1 MIIDDDRRWQQK
13 HNQLWERM
21 GRGLN
26 NVLCVMLVSLYNLT
40 FFQSSILL
48 FFYFFLS
55 YFSSQFKKPNLFWKI
70 LKLGELCC
78 CCCCCCCVL
87 SARRMGK
94 TNKKCRRLSRSW
106 VWVNRD
112 QIFGRSRPPSC
123 TSELWSS
130 SKGVERNRPILTAQW
145 WVVDGRRLLIFFSFF
160 FFFFFFILSFA
171 VLPPSPTK
179 KKKKKKSI
187 NNDVVSFK
195 NKKTNLTVS
204 MDWDGL
210 YFFYHVFYLWF
221 YPVFFTH
228 TITQTLKKQT
238 RR

>member
-1 MIIDDDRRWQQK
+1 MMSGPDPDSNSECQKKNKKKQKQKSFTLDDYRRRPTVATKTQSTLRE
-13 HNQLWERM
+13 N
-21 GRGLN
+21 GAGLKQRT
-26 NVLCVMLVSLYNLT
+26 VCYAGFSLQFDFLSIFY
-40 FFQSSILL
+40 SSILL
-48 FFYFFLS
+48 LFLS

-70 LKLGELCC
+70 LKLGEL

-160 FFFFFFILSFA
+160 FFFFFSRVRFYPLHQ
-171 VLPPSPTK
+171 PK
-179 KKKKKKSI
+179 
-187 NNDVVSFK
+187 K
-195 NKKTNLTVS
+195 NKNKI
-204 MDWDGL
+204 DQQRRR
-210 YFFYHVFYLWF
+210 FF
-221 YPVFFTH
+221 
-228 TITQTLKKQT
+228 
-238 RR
+238 